1 MVQVVHSYN
10 LLTQYTLY
18 MVRVSADFNA
28 PNKEQVFE
36 FMDKAILNAG
46 VNLIDTV
53 SDGSLNRS
61 YIMFIVYM
69 IVAVSRVL
77 HIIELQFIY
86 SRQNNIQYPVMATR
100 VILN

>member
-53 SDGSLNRS
+53 SDG
-61 YIMFIVYM
+61 
-69 IVAVSRVL
+69 
-77 HIIELQFIY
+77 
-86 SRQNNIQYPVMATR
+86 
-100 VILN
+100 

>member
-53 SDGSLNRS
+53 SDGSLFGVCISILCCTSN
-61 YIMFIVYM
+61 M
-69 IVAVSRVL
+69 IFADTLFNNSM
-77 HIIELQFIY
+77 QCIY
-86 SRQNNIQYPVMATR
+86 YRQNNIQYPVMAR
-100 VILN
+100 

>member
-1 MVQVVHSYN
+1 MN
-10 LLTQYTLY
+10 
-18 MVRVSADFNA
+18 RVSADFNA

-61 YIMFIVYM
+61 YIMFIVYDFC
-69 IVAVSRVL
+69 RVTSL
-77 HIIELQFIY
+77 TYIIELHY
-86 SRQNNIQYPVMATR
+86 LYNIGRTISNTQ
-100 VILN
+100 

>member
-53 SDGSLNRS
+53 SDGSL
-61 YIMFIVYM
+61 VW
-69 IVAVSRVL
+69 RVHKYTL
-77 HIIELQFIY
+77 
-86 SRQNNIQYPVMATR
+86 
-100 VILN
+100 

>member
-53 SDGSLNRS
+53 SDGSLFGVCIS
-61 YIMFIVYM
+61 
-69 IVAVSRVL
+69 
-77 HIIELQFIY
+77 
-86 SRQNNIQYPVMATR
+86 
-100 VILN
+100 ILCDT